1 MSADELSLLSAFLVG
16 LFGSLHCVGMCGG
29 IVGALSL
36 GRPAGARLWF
46 PVLYNT
52 GRIASYALAGALA
65 GGLGAQLL
73 DLIERPQARLVS
85 ATVTAAFM
93 ILLGLYLG
101 GGWSALATLE
111 KWGGWLWRR
120 IEPFGRRLLPLRRP
134 WQALGAGLV
143 WGWLPCGMVY
153 SVLAWAL
160 VSQGAAQG
168 AALMAAFGLG
178 TLPMLLA
185 LGLAADRLNAVTRN
199 PVVRRLAGALLIA
212 FGLYTLVTTIT
223 GAGHGP
229 HAAAGHAGHVGVPH
243 QP

>member
-1 MSADELSLLSAFLVG
+1 MFTGDLSLLSAFLVG

-36 GRPAGARLWF
+36 GRPDAGRGTSLLF
-46 PVLYNT
+46 SLLYNA
-52 GRIASYALAGALA
+52 GRIASYALAGMLA

-73 DLIERPQARLVS
+73 DLADRATARLIS
-85 ATVTAAFM
+85 ASVTAAFM

-120 IEPFGRRLLPLRRP
+120 IEPLGRRLLPLRRP
-134 WQALGAGLV
+134 WQAFGAGLV

-160 VSQGAAQG
+160 ASSGAARG

-185 LGLAADRLNAVTRN
+185 LGAAANRLNAVTRN
-199 PVVRRLAGALLIA
+199 PVARRLAGALLIG
-212 FGLYTLVTTIT
+212 FGIYTLATAFT
-223 GAGHGP
+223 GAGHGT
-229 HAAAGHAGHVGVPH
+229 HGAAGHAGMSHRP
-243 QP
+243 